1 MAEFHVIPDPTTQRL
16 DNSWV
21 SPKNPLG
28 ESAYARVGNLLQ
40 QVHATNMQILSNG
53 IVIKSI
59 LLDLDKIL
67 RYNYKRNK

>member
-40 QVHATNMQILSNG
+40 QVHATNMQILSN
-53 IVIKSI
+53 VV
-59 LLDLDKIL
+59 
-67 RYNYKRNK
+67 YF